1 MPRAGIPAFKTADLF
16 DDHADELQV
25 VEPLF
30 RHFGGSRHFCGPLRT
45 VSTHEDNS
53 MVRAVLGTPGH
64 GNVLV
69 VDGIGSL
76 RVALVGDQLAALA
89 IDNEWSGIVVH
100 GCVRDTELLA
110 GMSIGIMALA
120 AVPARGRKQGQ
131 GQADVP
137 LRLGQ
142 AMFTPG
148 HWLYADADGIV
159 LCERKLVS

>member
-1 MPRAGIPAFKTADLF
+1 MTRADTPSFRTADLF
-16 DDHADELQV
+16 DEHSSELQV

-30 RHFGGSRHFCGPLRT
+30 RHFGGLRHFCGPLRT

-53 MVRAVLGTPGH
+53 MVRSVLETPGH

-76 RVALVGDQLAALA
+76 RVALVGDQLGALA
-89 IDNEWSGIVVH
+89 IDNGWSGIVVH
-100 GCVRDTELLA
+100 GCVRDIELLA
-110 GMSIGIMALA
+110 RMPVGIMALA
-120 AVPARGRKQGQ
+120 AVPSRGRRQGQ

-137 LRLGQ
+137 LRFGQ